1 MFSPSILHS
10 GTSVTGIGHATQLA
24 SVYHYVVLLGSTN
37 LVSSHKVSTKDSG
50 SMVQWCN
57 TDRLSYPSNEVTL

>member
-37 LVSSHKVSTKDSG
+37 LVTSHKVLTDSKA
-50 SMVQWCN
+50 MVEWSN
-57 TDRLSYPSNEVTL
+57 TVRLSDPTNEVI